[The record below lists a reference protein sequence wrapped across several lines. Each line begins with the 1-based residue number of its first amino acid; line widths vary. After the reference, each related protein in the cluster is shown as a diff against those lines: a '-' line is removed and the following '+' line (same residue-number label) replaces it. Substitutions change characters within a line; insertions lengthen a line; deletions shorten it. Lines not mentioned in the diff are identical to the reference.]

1 MGARVSRLGR
11 HGVPQL
17 AQSVARQRDLASAI
31 RLLEREAS
39 VDTTLTKVLE
49 RHGAS
54 RASEIEPARL
64 SDAAELRSVARG
76 LVEEKEVRL
85 AVEVWRRLKGDEA
98 RYAEAMCLVELGDT
112 QSAKELLAPLEEQPQ
127 ALYNLALLTEDRSS
141 RLRLLVKA
149 AKRGSREAIK
159 NAANAFASGDG
170 CTPGHESDAKA
181 LKLYEVAAELGDL
194 DAAFQVGSFYCAG
207 RGTPT
212 PDWDKGFDFH
222 FVAAQGGLPKAQF
235 NLGTHYFTGKGVPQD
250 FVKAADCFERAANAG
265 IPQAMLNLANMLES
279 GLGRHRDIARAAE
292 LREKGASLLDRPQ
305 PQQASSE
312 AEPQDTNPREE
323 GALVLDGQ
331 QPRRASSDA
340 GAPATA

>member
-1 MGARVSRLGR
+1 MGPRLSRLGR
-11 HGVPQL
+11 HGAQQL
-17 AQSVARQRDLASAI
+17 AHSVDRQRDLASAL

-54 RASEIEPARL
+54 RASEIESALL

-85 AVEVWRRLKGDEA
+85 AVEVWRRLQGDEA

-149 AKRGSREAIK
+149 AKKGSREAIK

-170 CTPGHESDAKA
+170 CTPGPESDAKA
-181 LKLYEVAAELGDL
+181 LKLYEVAAELGDP

-222 FVAAQGGLPKAQF
+222 FVAAQGGLPKAHY

-265 IPQAMLNLANMLES
+265 IPQAMLNLANILES
-279 GLGRHRDIARAAE
+279 GLGRHRDTTRAAE
-292 LREKGASLLDRPQ
+292 LRAKAASLLDGTQPEKAHSEANPQATELQQKGGSLLDGPQ
-305 PQQASSE
+305 PQQAS
-312 AEPQDTNPREE
+312 AQ
-323 GALVLDGQ
+323 
-331 QPRRASSDA
+331 A
-340 GAPATA
+340 GAQAAV